1 MPETPMRA
9 PVSRKR
15 VGPRALSGDTG
26 AVQLWLAVAAGAL
39 MVLVAVFLGAGTGSD
54 TSPAGCLPQPGTSD
68 EAEGTIPANY
78 LALYR
83 KVGNES
89 GIPWTILAGIGK
101 VESDHGRDLRP
112 GSGVRS
118 GANLA
123 GAAGPMQ
130 IGIGGKAT
138 DNWGGPPRQRWQ
150 DRERDGGFAIDGNG
164 DGWANVYDPSDAIP
178 AAANML
184 KAYGAPTNIPNALL
198 RYNGSTEYIGKVLN
212 WARRYAHDSVQ
223 TITAANN
230 VSCQPGGVPAQPASG
245 TAAKVITYAR
255 AQLGKPYIWGADGP
269 DAYDCSGLTMMAY
282 RAAGISIPRTTFD
295 QWRHGTHIRRGNQ
308 QPGDLVFFNS
318 GPGSSPSNPGHVG
331 IVLNAHQM
339 INARC
344 TTCRPGIAVDSYG
357 RRADLVG
364 FVRPTQR

>member
-1 MPETPMRA
+1 
-9 PVSRKR
+9 
-15 VGPRALSGDTG
+15 
-26 AVQLWLAVAAGAL
+26 
-39 MVLVAVFLGAGTGSD
+39 MVLIAVFLGAGTGSD
-54 TSPAGCLPQPGTSD
+54 TSTVGCQPQPGASD
-68 EAEGTIPANY
+68 EAESTIPAPY

-89 GIPWTILAGIGK
+89 GIAWAVLAGVGK

-118 GANLA
+118 GANGA

-130 IGIGGKAT
+130 IGIGGEAT
-138 DNWGGPPRQRWQ
+138 NNWGGPPRHRWQ
-150 DRERDGGFAIDGNG
+150 GSDQSDGFAIDASG
-164 DGWANVYDPSDAIP
+164 DGWANVYDPADAIP

-184 KAYGAPTNIPNALL
+184 KAYGAPNDIPNALL
-198 RYNGSTEYIGKVLN
+198 RYNGSTEYIGKVLA
-212 WARRYAHDSVQ
+212 WARRYAHETVQ
-223 TITAANN
+223 AVTTADES
-230 VSCQPGGVPAQPASG
+230 SCQPGGLPVQPASG
-245 TAAKVITYAR
+245 VVAKVITYAR
-255 AQLGKPYIWGADGP
+255 AQLGKPYVWGADGP

-295 QWRHGTHIRRGNQ
+295 QWRHGARIRQGNQ

-318 GPGSSPSNPGHVG
+318 GPGSSPGNPGHVG
-331 IVLNAHQM
+331 IVLTTEQM

-344 TTCRPGIAVDSYG
+344 TACRPGIATDSYA
-357 RRADLVG
+357 RRNDLVG